1 MILMRLILSPFKE
14 KVNLLAKQKA
24 LSVSCTHKPCRC
36 STQTEG
42 NNKKAEFH

>member
-1 MILMRLILSPFKE
+1 MILTRLILSPFKE

-24 LSVSCTHKPCRC
+24 ALINHA
-36 STQTEG
+36 QTEG